1 MPAHIAEKTFQNRK
15 VRIVEVGA
23 VQPDGKPMVEGWIRF
38 DANLD
43 QWVMTKATYDKVVP
57 EPEPEPEPK

>member
-23 VQPDGKPMVEGWIRF
+23 VQPDGKPMVEGWIRY
-38 DANLD
+38 DAYLD
-43 QWVMTKATYDKVVP
+43 QWAMTKATYDKVVSAD
-57 EPEPEPEPK
+57 E